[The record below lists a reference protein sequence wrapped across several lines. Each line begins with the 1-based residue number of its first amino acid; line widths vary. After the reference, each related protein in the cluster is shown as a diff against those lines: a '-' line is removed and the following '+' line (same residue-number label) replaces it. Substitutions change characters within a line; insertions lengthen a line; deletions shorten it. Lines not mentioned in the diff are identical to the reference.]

1 MKIKVVKQAKRKKD
15 AAIEWDNI
23 STCHCLCIAPL
34 LQFVSRLVSFL
45 CDQSDTDMY
54 NNLNDLSK
62 CNRYF
67 TCNV

>member
-23 STCHCLCIAPL
+23 STCHCLYIAPL

-45 CDQSDTDMY
+45 CDQSVSDMY
-54 NNLNDLSK
+54 GKLDNLGK
-62 CNRYF
+62 CNIYF
-67 TCNV
+67 KCNV